1 MGIHS
6 SSAVYTAVKSY
17 CTVQLN
23 SLSSRITA
31 KELTSSIIAEIC
43 VLVHALKI
51 CTEKRNTFNIERH
64 VVEGTLLQELGKKGI
79 NTVVVEDLLL
89 LLGHCA

>member
-1 MGIHS
+1 MAIHS
-6 SSAVYTAVKSY
+6 SQAVYTAVKSY

-43 VLVHALKI
+43 VLVRALKI
-51 CTEKRNTFNIERH
+51 CNEKRNTFNIERH
-64 VVEGTLLQELGKKGI
+64 IVEGTLLQELGKKEI
-79 NTVVVEDLLL
+79 NTIVVDDLLL